1 MGAGFA
7 VGSEGG
13 WAAVEAAG
21 WVKGVVGGWEV
32 GEAAGWVAGVE
43 GVEGVEAV
51 PKEDEAE
58 RDLAMAGSWRV
69 GLAVKGWEPGLVAGW
84 VVGGWAKLQSQQ
96 ATGVE
101 HVSA

>member
-1 MGAGFA
+1 
-7 VGSEGG
+7 
-13 WAAVEAAG
+13 
-21 WVKGVVGGWEV
+21 
-32 GEAAGWVAGVE
+32 
-43 GVEGVEAV
+43 
-51 PKEDEAE
+51 
-58 RDLAMAGSWRV
+58 V